1 LQQHESKNIGEE
13 SLQDLFE
20 ELVYKVI
27 PQCLR
32 SRTKTMIKKKGKVPI
47 EEYVEK
53 LIKKKT
59 MFKVKETQKML

>member
-1 LQQHESKNIGEE
+1 
-13 SLQDLFE
+13 
-20 ELVYKVI
+20 
-27 PQCLR
+27 
-32 SRTKTMIKKKGKVPI
+32 MIKKKGKVPI